1 MNVLP
6 LEIIHHILEYTGK
19 IKYRNGKY
27 MNQIATDDDRYK
39 ILQTIPQLEPH
50 KNQFWYMTISNKSN
64 KLSCEKH
71 ISVSFY
77 LKKELILV
85 GTYSDKRIVSYSYYN
100 QGFFYN
106 FTIIF
111 IRIP

>member
-39 ILQTIPQLEPH
+39 ILQTIQVILT
-50 KNQFWYMTISNKSN
+50 F
-64 KLSCEKH
+64 
-71 ISVSFY
+71 VSRVLRVNY
-77 LKKELILV
+77 
-85 GTYSDKRIVSYSYYN
+85 GR
-100 QGFFYN
+100 
-106 FTIIF
+106 
-111 IRIP
+111 